1 MHRKVE
7 KLFSASWRDT
17 SCWPKPAD
25 KEIKEEFREIYESRK
40 RAIEQYMLGDSL
52 KNIKDA
58 EGIAAGELYE
68 MLLACAELVNEN
80 QIAGFRALIPYR
92 RRKRYERSSPANAD
106 ALAAGRGS
114 GGLFTQLLSKHG
126 ELATF
131 LVDQAKPYAKGDPE
145 RRIPIGKEHGRFL
158 NKLAKILGEKKSY
171 PFTLQNRGREGFRQA
186 LHTEIQRLRGL
197 GRGSLRTSIERAFRP
212 DTDAPFRRVQI
223 DAHKLDGF
231 IRVRFIGRKR
241 RSRTRA
247 LRPWLVAAVD
257 VDSGACLGWALS
269 VEKEISHLD
278 ILRCLYAVMKPW
290 KRRTEFEVENLMSAY
305 EPGAGMPS
313 MFSTCAARY
322 PDTISLD
329 NALAHHADRIRD
341 VVLKRL
347 NATLVLGL
355 PGEPRTRAEI
365 EQLFNTLTHRNIQH
379 LVGGVRPGMSDRER
393 ASAMKA
399 AEEGGMTIEQ
409 MEEYL
414 DVVICNYNIHPTS
427 AHYGKSPLQVLR
439 EEPEH
444 TLMRADN
451 SASANW
457 RHLLKIELTVPVKA
471 GGGHAPH
478 INYLKADYSNNVL
491 RAADFLVG
499 KDVVIT
505 VDLTDLRTVEA
516 KVLGGIDLG
525 TLWAKGHWASFVHDE
540 RLRKRLNR
548 EIEDGYFHWVEGKD
562 PEEIVT
568 EFLRRT
574 RHSAAAQPDKPKPT
588 PLPRRSEPAVGP
600 PRLIADMAKSIDLDI
615 EAILGSKLKG

>member
-1 MHRKVE
+1 MHRKVDQ
-7 KLFSASWRDT
+7 LFSSSWRDT
-17 SCWPKPAD
+17 SCWPKPAA
-25 KEIKEEFREIYESRK
+25 KEVKDEFKEVYDGRK
-40 RAIEQYMLGDSL
+40 RAVEQYMRGDSL

-58 EGIAAGELYE
+58 EGIAAGELYG
-68 MLLACAELVNEN
+68 MLLACAERVAND

-114 GGLFTQLLSKHG
+114 GGLFTQLLCQHV
-126 ELATF
+126 ELQSF
-131 LVDQAKPYAKGDPE
+131 LIDQAKPYAKGDPK

-158 NKLAKILGEKKSY
+158 NKLAKILGGTKSY
-171 PFTLQNRGREGFRQA
+171 PFTLQNRGREGFRKA
-186 LHTEIQRLRGL
+186 LHAEIQRLRGL

-212 DTDAPFRRVQI
+212 EIDAPFRRVQI

-241 RSRTRA
+241 RSKTRA

-257 VDSGACLGWALS
+257 VDSGACLGWTLS
-269 VEKEISHLD
+269 VEKEVSHLD
-278 ILRCLYAVMKPW
+278 LLRCLFAVMNPW
-290 KRRTEFEVENLMSAY
+290 KRRTQFEVENLMNAY
-305 EPGAGMPS
+305 EAGAGMPS
-313 MFSTCAARY
+313 ILSTCAARY

-329 NALAHHADRIRD
+329 NALAHHADRIRE

-347 NATLVLGL
+347 HATLVLGL

-365 EQLFNTLTHRNIQH
+365 EQLFNTLTHRNVQH
-379 LVGGVRPGMSDRER
+379 LVGGVRPNISDRER

-399 AEEGGMTIEQ
+399 VEEGGMTIDQ

-414 DVVICNYNIHPTS
+414 DVVICNYNAHPAS

-444 TLMRADN
+444 TLIRADN
-451 SASANW
+451 SATANW
-457 RHLLKIELTVPVKA
+457 RQLLKIELTVSVK
-471 GGGHAPH
+471 GSGGHAPH

-548 EIEDGYFHWVEGKD
+548 EIEDGYFHWVEGED
-562 PEEIVT
+562 PEEIVAN
-568 EFLRRT
+568 FLRRT
-574 RHSAAAQPDKPKPT
+574 RHSAAAQPEKSKPAAP
-588 PLPRRSEPAVGP
+588 PRRSEHAVGA
-600 PRLIADMAKSIDLDI
+600 PRLIADMAKTTDLDI
-615 EAILGSKLKG
+615 EAILGAKLKG